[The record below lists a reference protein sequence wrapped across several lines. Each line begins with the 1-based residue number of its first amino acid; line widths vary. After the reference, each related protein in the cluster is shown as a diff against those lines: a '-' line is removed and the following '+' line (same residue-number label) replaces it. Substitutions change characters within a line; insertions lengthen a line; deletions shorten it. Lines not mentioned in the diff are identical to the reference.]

1 MRFIIFD
8 VIDFITNTTGI
19 SVLKLHFIV
28 DITLYITLLATC
40 YVICS
45 LVNLKNQP

>member
-8 VIDFITNTTGI
+8 VIDFIINTTGL
-19 SVLKLHFIV
+19 SLLELHFVV
-28 DITLYITLLATC
+28 DIASVITILALC